1 MRYELTQIEAD
12 VIDRMRMTPE
22 EIEADQKQRDTHEE
36 DQLRTRLSEREYAEV
51 LAIRAKMAALTQEQR
66 EAESCLQLQRVIVD
80 ALEKPAVVA
89 AIRAK
94 VAAGELSANSMIAS
108 HVQAKRA

>member
-22 EIEADQKQRDTHEE
+22 EIETADQKQRDHEE